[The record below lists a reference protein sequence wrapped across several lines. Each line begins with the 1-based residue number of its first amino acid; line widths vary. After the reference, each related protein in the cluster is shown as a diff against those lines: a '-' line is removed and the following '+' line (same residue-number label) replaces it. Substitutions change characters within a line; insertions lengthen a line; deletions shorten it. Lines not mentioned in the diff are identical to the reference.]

1 MPRSV
6 KATSA
11 SPRVK
16 SLSAAAKARARG
28 FSVSRAADGG
38 FKQRGLRAY
47 FEYRDLGIIKASQ
60 GRVVAHVIRARPEKA
75 PHGAWHSH
83 SCNLQFVYV
92 LKGWL
97 RFEYE
102 GVGEFLMKAG
112 DCFVQPPNIV
122 HREIA
127 HSKNMELIE
136 VVAPADFGTR
146 NEKEAKEAMALRM
159 AAKKPMAKK
168 ASARSATSTTKTVA
182 KSAAKPAQ
190 KAR

>member
-1 MPRSV
+1 MPRTAA
-6 KATSA
+6 ATTTKRT
-11 SPRVK
+11 P
-16 SLSAAAKARARG
+16 LSAAAKTRARG
-28 FSVSRAADGG
+28 FFVSRAADGG

-47 FEYRDLGIIKASQ
+47 FEYRDLGIVKASQ
-60 GRVVAHVIRARPEKA
+60 GKVVAHVIRARPEKA

-136 VVAPADFGTR
+136 IVAPANFKTLDAPAA
-146 NEKEAKEAMALRM
+146 NKALAKQ
-159 AAKKPMAKK
+159 AAKKPAKQ
-168 ASARSATSTTKTVA
+168 R
-182 KSAAKPAQ
+182 
-190 KAR
+190 